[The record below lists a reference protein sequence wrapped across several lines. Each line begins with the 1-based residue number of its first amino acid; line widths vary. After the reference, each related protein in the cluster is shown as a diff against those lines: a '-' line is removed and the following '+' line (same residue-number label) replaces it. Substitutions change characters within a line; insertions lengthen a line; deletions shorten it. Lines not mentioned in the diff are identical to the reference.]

1 MIEAITETMTEA
13 KATLLVVDDAVTN
26 IDILLESLGENY
38 AVRVATDGADAL
50 DSVKEVR
57 PDLILLDVM
66 MPGMN
71 GFEVCRHLKNDPALR
86 DIPIIFLTA
95 LNEDSN
101 MTHGLDM
108 GAVDYITK
116 PFNPAIVK
124 ARVRNHLELKK
135 HRDHLTSLVA
145 QRTRELAKAC
155 KRLLELGRLKDDFL
169 GMISHEIRTPA
180 SGVFGI
186 GEMIIDLCPPSANCT
201 LYSDLFRESSLR
213 LCNLIE
219 DTTMICNIEKAP
231 LKSGE
236 AISFPLL
243 LDEVRAS
250 LHDIQI
256 SVIKQSVMEP
266 AFLKG
271 DRTLLKR
278 ALETMVLLATTF
290 SRDKHTAHIAGLLEA
305 RVLRLHIDLD
315 DLSLSEE
322 QSANFF
328 EINSNVRSASTAEML
343 GLAPVVAHK
352 ILSAFGGE
360 MRLVKGEGKTG
371 YLEAIL
377 IKGT

>member
-1 MIEAITETMTEA
+1 
-13 KATLLVVDDAVTN
+13 
-26 IDILLESLGENY
+26 
-38 AVRVATDGADAL
+38 
-50 DSVKEVR
+50 
-57 PDLILLDVM
+57 LLDFIFGQFLRLVLIVKRISYCRRS
-66 MPGMN
+66 N
-71 GFEVCRHLKNDPALR
+71 RLQSCGFRA
-86 DIPIIFLTA
+86 
-95 LNEDSN
+95 
-101 MTHGLDM
+101 G
-108 GAVDYITK
+108 
-116 PFNPAIVK
+116 FNPAIVK

-145 QRTRELAKAC
+145 QKTRELVKAC

-180 SGVFGI
+180 NGVLGI
-186 GEMIIDLCPPSANCT
+186 GELIIDLCPPSADCA

-250 LHDIQI
+250 LRDIQI
-256 SVIKQSVMEP
+256 SVVKQSVMEP
-266 AFLKG
+266 VFLKG
-271 DRTLLKR
+271 DRILLKR

-290 SRDKHTAHIAGLLEA
+290 SSDKHTAHIAGLVEA
-305 RVLRLHIDLD
+305 RVLRLHLDLD

-322 QSANFF
+322 QSADFF
-328 EINSNVRSASTAEML
+328 EISSNVRSASTAEML